1 MDGRRALTVD
11 PTLDGVPHIRRHP
24 LAFHRGP
31 RRGPAARSQKGAER
45 SFLAGRLSDTWAA
58 VLGLGW
64 PVAFVAIT
72 AMEPAPADPNAHV
85 PLIVDVGAMV
95 FLTTLALTCL
105 TAATRSRIAAPAR
118 RRHRHRGIG
127 VRRVMP
133 GVRPPRLRRLV
144 VRRTGPPR
152 LHDRC
157 RRGRP
162 RPPRRR
168 PLTRRQPDRPTSRC
182 KPWYLRCGPGSL
194 PHHEGAGPRR
204 RGTRRRGRARTGFRA
219 SAMTVRSPR

>member
-45 SFLAGRLSDTWAA
+45 SFLAGRLSDTWT

-64 PVAFVAIT
+64 PVAFVAMT

-105 TAATRSRIAAPAR
+105 TAATRSRIAAPAAVATGIVALAFAVSCPASGHHDFGAWWFGELALLGSMTAAGVAALGR
-118 RRHRHRGIG
+118 RA
-127 VRRVMP
+127 V
-133 GVRPPRLRRLV
+133 
-144 VRRTGPPR
+144 
-152 LHDRC
+152 
-157 RRGRP
+157 
-162 RPPRRR
+162 
-168 PLTRRQPDRPTSRC
+168 
-182 KPWYLRCGPGSL
+182 
-194 PHHEGAGPRR
+194 
-204 RGTRRRGRARTGFRA
+204 AR
-219 SAMTVRSPR
+219 